1 MKKKKLSKVIDEK
14 LPGLLDEKVPDL
26 LDEKLSEL
34 KLGENEETRLCRM
47 SNEMLEHTNRINAL
61 ELNQEDTQMVSA
73 LGAAAVG
80 LMVAMVVSGIVAI
93 ILGNII
99 HNLKK
104 DIDNIQSIVA
114 VDSGGRAIDEQ
125 SGFAVMVD
133 DSGQVSEV
141 LPMVD
146 FEKMMKD
153 AGVRQSNIERSRV
166 ASGDYCSVCVYL
178 NGSYGSKKSGSIAF
192 SKNTLSEVAE
202 VQALVYQKR
211 FSKDGRELLVD
222 KHFQYYDKI
231 LDSGEVLRQRFDWG
245 EGYLEMKDVIDM
257 KYMVIKVADDYSFL
271 ISQEEYTALREAL
284 KALRK

>member
-1 MKKKKLSKVIDEK
+1 KKKLSKMIDEK

-34 KLGENEETRLCRM
+34 KLGENEETELCRM
-47 SNEMLEHTNRINAL
+47 SNKMLEHANRINAL

-146 FEKMMKD
+146 FEKTMKD
-153 AGVRQSNIERSRV
+153 AGVQQGNIEYNC
-166 ASGDYCSVCVYL
+166 GEQDDYYSVCVYL
-178 NGSYGSKKSGSIAF
+178 RGGYSSKKSGSVTF

-202 VQALVYQKR
+202 VQAFVYQKKA
-211 FSKDGRELLVD
+211 SGDGRESLVD
-222 KHFQYYDKI
+222 KHFQYYDRKI
-231 LDSGEVLRQRFDWG
+231 LDSGEVLRQRFNWD
-245 EGYLEMKDVIDM
+245 EGYLEMEDVTDT
-257 KYMVIKVADDYSFL
+257 KYIVVKISNYSFL
-271 ISQEEYTALREAL
+271 ISQEEYEALLEAL
-284 KALRK
+284 KALRS

>member
-1 MKKKKLSKVIDEK
+1 MKKKKLSKMIDEK

-26 LDEKLSEL
+26 LDEKLPGL
-34 KLGENEETRLCRM
+34 KLGENEEKELCRM
-47 SNEMLEHTNRINAL
+47 SNKMLEHANRINAL

-153 AGVRQSNIERSRV
+153 AGVRQSNVEYDCGELS
-166 ASGDYCSVCVYL
+166 DYYSVCVYL
-178 NGSYGSKKSGSIAF
+178 RGGYSSKKSGSVTF

-202 VQALVYQKR
+202 VQTFVHQKKA
-211 FSKDGRELLVD
+211 SGDGREILVD

-231 LDSGEVLRQRFDWG
+231 LDSGEALRQRFNWD
-245 EGYLEMKDVIDM
+245 EDYLEMEDVTDM
-257 KYMVIKVADDYSFL
+257 EYIVVKVSNCSFL
-271 ISQEEYTALREAL
+271 ISQEEYEALLEAL
-284 KALRK
+284 KAFQG